1 MDQVEGRFSSIDLG
15 PSKVPALP
23 QSLNS
28 SLSDDPMPLLKSETK
43 EEKLPAPPKKV
54 DAGPPQVAK
63 NVEED
68 PPKVEKKP
76 EPTLKQPEAARVT
89 PTVAADPPAVEVKK
103 QAPLKVPFVPLK
115 AMKFNMQKEAPK
127 PEVKMPMMR
136 KDLPV
141 RAWPSSKKV
150 RVKFIN
156 LLETNII
163 TFNEDNPEIDA
174 LYDQI
179 TKAIALYVEKQK
191 KADYKAT

>member
-43 EEKLPAPPKKV
+43 EEKLPAV
-54 DAGPPQVAK
+54 DAGPPKVAK
-63 NVEED
+63 KVEED